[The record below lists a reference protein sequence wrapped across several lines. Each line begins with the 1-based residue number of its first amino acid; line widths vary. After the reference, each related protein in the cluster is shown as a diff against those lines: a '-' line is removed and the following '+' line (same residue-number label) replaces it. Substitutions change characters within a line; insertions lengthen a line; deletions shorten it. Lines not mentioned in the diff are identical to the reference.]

1 MQLIQKIFFSN
12 HNIRVLKN
20 VFYVSIYISKL
31 GGIGILKNSLPIIV
45 ARGIVVLP
53 FTDVNMEIGR
63 PSSIAAL
70 EDALNNKN
78 KQLIIVAQKNPDIEK
93 PAYKDLFD
101 VGTLVKIKKA
111 VKDENTGDYSIVVT
125 GLESIEIIK
134 PENEDEAVST
144 SIEYNVLKVEST
156 IDEETLK
163 TINETF
169 QLVESSN
176 VYFDPKYAK
185 VVKKELANE
194 DINYLK
200 AINNC
205 TMGLSIDNEERL
217 QESLETLSLQGK
229 VRVISDIVFSQTGNV
244 DNAKEVDDIINNK
257 LNSNLNKQ
265 QKEFYLRERLRII
278 KEELGEIT
286 NRDDETEKIKRR
298 LEQYPYPKHIKEK
311 VRSELS
317 KFEMSGNSNEAS
329 IIKAYIDWLMDLP
342 WWQETEDN
350 INLANVQ
357 ETLDKN
363 HFGIEK
369 VKQRIIEYL
378 ALKMQNPKAKGP
390 IICLVGP
397 PGVGK
402 TSLARSIAEALG
414 KVYVKVSLGGVR
426 DESEIRGHRRTYL
439 GAMPGRIIKGMKKAG
454 VTNPLFLLDEI
465 DKMSSD
471 QRGDPASAMLEV
483 LDPEQNAR
491 FSDNYIEEEYNLS
504 NVMFLA
510 TANYYNQI
518 PHALID
524 RLEVIEL
531 SSYTANEKKEIA
543 KNHLIS
549 RVLDASNLTNDDIT
563 ITDEA
568 LDHIINYYTREA
580 GVRELER
587 VIQQIV
593 RKYLVEKLK
602 AKNKKLTKVVTPEVI
617 EEYLG
622 KKKFDVTLKEK
633 ETIPGIVNGMAY
645 TAAGGDLLPIEA
657 TYFKGKGNV
666 VITGNLEQTMK
677 ESVSVALGY
686 VKSNAKH
693 FGINEDVFKDIDL
706 HIHVPAGGI
715 PKDGPSAGVTLTTAI
730 ISVLTNIPVK
740 TTISMTGEIMLRGK
754 VGIIGGVKEKTIS
767 AYRAGV
773 REIFMPKDDERFLDD
788 VPTEI
793 KKDLNIH
800 LVEKYQEIYDVIFKG
815 VKPIARTE
823 ANKDLYDSFENK

>member
-1 MQLIQKIFFSN
+1 M
-12 HNIRVLKN
+12 
-20 VFYVSIYISKL
+20 
-31 GGIGILKNSLPIIV
+31 KNSLPIIV
-45 ARGIVVLP
+45 ARGNVVLP
-53 FTDVNMEIGR
+53 NVDVNMEIGR

-70 EDALNNKN
+70 ENALNTN
-78 KQLIIVAQKNPDIEK
+78 KQLIIVAQKNPEIEN
-93 PAYKDLFD
+93 PTFGDLYD

-111 VKDENTGDYSIVVT
+111 IKDENTGDYSIVVT
-125 GLESIEIIK
+125 GLESIEIVK
-134 PENEDEAVST
+134 PENEEESVTAVVD
-144 SIEYNVLKVEST
+144 YNLLKVDSTASDEFKNSLKDTLDLVRESN
-156 IDEETLK
+156 IFKDA
-163 TINETF
+163 
-169 QLVESSN
+169 
-176 VYFDPKYAK
+176 KYIK
-185 VVKKELANE
+185 VVTKEVDSEKTNYIKLVNNLTFALA
-194 DINYLK
+194 
-200 AINNC
+200 
-205 TMGLSIDNEERL
+205 IDNEQRL
-217 QESLETLSLQGK
+217 QESLETLNLEGK
-229 VRVISDIVFSQTGNV
+229 LRVVSDIVFSQV
-244 DNAKEVDDIINNK
+244 CDLDKAKEVDDVISSK

-278 KEELGEIT
+278 KEELGEIS

-329 IIKAYIDWLMDLP
+329 IIKSYIDWLMDLP
-342 WWQETEDN
+342 WWQETEEN
-350 INLANVQ
+350 IDLANVQ
-357 ETLDKN
+357 ETLDRN

-483 LDPEQNAR
+483 LDPEQNSR

-518 PHALID
+518 PYALID

-543 KNHLIS
+543 KNHLIK
-549 RVLDASNLTNDDIT
+549 RVLEASNLTDKDIK

-602 AKNKKLTKVVTPEVI
+602 SKDKKFFKEVTPAVV

-622 KKKFDVTLKEK
+622 KKKFDVTLKDK

-645 TAAGGDLLPIEA
+645 TSAGGDLLPIEA

-666 VITGNLEQTMK
+666 IITGNLEQTMK

-693 FGINEDVFKDIDL
+693 FGINEEIFKDIDL

-823 ANKDLYDSFENK
+823 ANKDLYDSFEK